1 MSFGNDGVVVRPQWA
16 HQVRL
21 LVGKQR
27 QLFWLAGRRGV
38 MELVFPCLLVFL
50 FNTPNLGNTITPR
63 ADPNAAPTVF
73 NVSTL
78 PPYQAFLGNVYPPP
92 ISMQYS
98 ADWQPFYWSTN
109 PGPRLWWAPAPSQAL
124 TAFLNGSGF
133 PTSEVRAF
141 ASEND
146 MMDAYSNAVP
156 GTFWAGVVIHNTGP
170 NWHYSIRLNGTYA
183 PDTSSDL
190 QAVVR
195 NSNQYALPGSYGK
208 YFASGFL
215 TLQAMVDKS
224 LGGANVH
231 ATQRLPIVVSTGASV
246 TWILRW
252 LTGWCLNIGIMF
264 YFNTITVRM
273 VFEKEQEITRG
284 YLLMGVSRSAYWAHW
299 AVYFSMQSLAISL
312 ALAGI
317 LYLVRTAYY
326 SSFGLVFIWMY
337 LFMLGLVALAM
348 LAASAIDKTDSIT
361 SVGLACVLTSGACYV
376 PVAITGAPSAVLV
389 VLSLFPWFA
398 SFTGGDIINQYDYQG
413 LALGI
418 TTDNVLPQS
427 PFGYIVIAQAC
438 SVVVLFTI
446 AFYRL
451 QQPQRATRLPP
462 SPAAEQAAA
471 AVNIEDP
478 PTDFSA
484 IVDVRDLVVGFG
496 PPSKAFRAVDGLSLR
511 INRGEVF
518 TVLGHNGA
526 GKTTTMSAISG
537 ELAPSSGAITFT
549 FADGATFERGDQ
561 CGTRIGVCPQ
571 RDVIYDVLTA
581 RQHLTLFAALKGA
594 SADDVEAVLGQC
606 GLAGH
611 ADRPAGDFS
620 GGMKRKVTLAM
631 ALLGRPELVFLDE
644 PTAGMDPVSRRS
656 VWDMILAVRRQGTTV
671 VLTTHFMDEADL
683 LSDRIAIV
691 RRGRRIAQGSPLFL
705 KNALGVGYTL
715 TAVPSPGRT
724 HDDVARVVA
733 SVLPNATATT
743 SPTTGESPADAS
755 AYALALGDEPRFAT
769 LLRALDDVSSDVS
782 LQLTSLEDVFLS
794 TARESTSSE
803 NPPVGAPQLAAAA
816 IAVSTGPVR
825 IRDAPADAVVVPV
838 GDQQQLSSSSPPP
851 PSPPPPSPQQ
861 QEERRRPPSA
871 VSRLRTLVRLQV
883 TLQRRNRRAMFF
895 SFAFP
900 AIILVVAF
908 VVGGQYSGNAAQSPA
923 PLDLLPGVLA
933 PAYVGS
939 PARVAVSGIDG
950 GALGPPLTASSSS
963 AAYRAG
969 GYDPA
974 TGALLYNS
982 SLPAAASL
990 MLSALSNATL
1000 VAGAGSVRVRNAPLP
1015 FRQGYV
1021 VDVGALLIPMLSS
1034 MAFAAFAYVCIQAA
1048 VWRHRHLSTQLRLMG
1063 VSWRVQLLS
1072 FALQRLLVVFPFV
1085 AGLALVLAFATG
1097 SRLVG
1102 DGGRW
1107 LAFVLLLVLYAGAV
1121 LPFSLMLLPL
1131 MRSERQAVEVFP
1143 LIWNVVSIVPFIL
1156 IWVLSVSSDSTTRA
1170 ASATMGNVL
1179 TVIPSI
1185 AYQTGIQRLLTL
1197 SSAVGAR
1204 PIRWSD
1210 TFSADP
1216 GTGVLTQVLVLAA
1229 VALLS
1234 TAVVLFQTRAPPLA
1248 PPTTTTVPTNGD
1260 DDDDDDENVRGEH
1273 VRAADGGDAAGGI
1286 RALRLVKE
1294 FNGRRVLDQMSI
1306 AVARSELFVLLG
1318 PNGAGKTTTMRVL
1331 TGEEPAT
1338 SGRVHLGAQACA
1350 TPDDFRR
1357 LYASGLVGY
1366 CPQFDALFPEMS
1378 ASEHLVLSARL
1389 RGLPLRPELDRLDAV
1404 GLEPALHH
1412 RPSAQLSGGGR
1423 RKISLALALSG
1434 DPGVLLLDEPST
1446 GLDPAS
1452 RRVTWQALKAAR
1464 RRGAALILSTHVME
1478 EAEALATRVGI
1489 AINGRLRAVGT
1500 PASLSAQFCA
1510 FLSVEISSK
1519 AADGVVAFLEDGAK
1533 AGDGPLQGVV
1543 VVERVRTRVRAQV
1556 PRAARTS
1563 LPAQLADLFHLFQ
1576 GERARLHI
1584 DFYSIA
1590 QMNLEQ
1596 IFVRFA
1602 TGQMR
1607 GGNVAD
1613 VAQRWSTH

>member
-908 VVGGQYSGNAAQSPA
+908 V
-923 PLDLLPGVLA
+923 
-933 PAYVGS
+933 
-939 PARVAVSGIDG
+939 
-950 GALGPPLTASSSS
+950 
-963 AAYRAG
+963 
-969 GYDPA
+969 
-974 TGALLYNS
+974 
-982 SLPAAASL
+982 
-990 MLSALSNATL
+990 
-1000 VAGAGSVRVRNAPLP
+1000 
-1015 FRQGYV
+1015 GYV

-1248 PPTTTTVPTNGD
+1248 PPTTTT
-1260 DDDDDDENVRGEH
+1260 
-1273 VRAADGGDAAGGI
+1273 
-1286 RALRLVKE
+1286 E

-1412 RPSAQLSGGGR
+1412 RPSAQL
-1423 RKISLALALSG
+1423 
-1434 DPGVLLLDEPST
+1434 
-1446 GLDPAS
+1446 
-1452 RRVTWQALKAAR
+1452 
-1464 RRGAALILSTHVME
+1464 
-1478 EAEALATRVGI
+1478 
-1489 AINGRLRAVGT
+1489 
-1500 PASLSAQFCA
+1500 
-1510 FLSVEISSK
+1510 
-1519 AADGVVAFLEDGAK
+1519 
-1533 AGDGPLQGVV
+1533 
-1543 VVERVRTRVRAQV
+1543 
-1556 PRAARTS
+1556 
-1563 LPAQLADLFHLFQ
+1563 
-1576 GERARLHI
+1576 
-1584 DFYSIA
+1584 
-1590 QMNLEQ
+1590 
-1596 IFVRFA
+1596 
-1602 TGQMR
+1602 
-1607 GGNVAD
+1607 
-1613 VAQRWSTH
+1613 